1 MNEGIFTASA
11 SKQRKIFS
19 QVTKAKKEI
28 FKNASETKPIVKE
41 ENQMP
46 SFQQLRSSL
55 EEKTLTPAEKTKRE
69 EIAKAME
76 RENPGMPMAKK
87 MAIATAQAKKVT
99 EAKDSREYDYEGDMS
114 KSQLRSIIA
123 NAQTVHDMLED
134 NTNMAE
140 WVQSKITLAADYIS
154 TVADYMQ
161 SEVNEA
167 VTVKKA
173 DYSWGKMMTV
183 HHGSDTSYPLH
194 PEHQQAIAKLGDGEK
209 TSFKDETNS
218 TVHAHRE
225 GDTVHLTRPKTS
237 STKTSVAHSNFNE
250 EVEQIDELDKST
262 LSSYIKK
269 ASRSAADN
277 ANYAGFERER
287 HGSDSKEERPRT
299 YGVAAK
305 VASRRLKGIE
315 KASDRLVGKKTLKD
329 EGTRTIVRFKSANTS
344 TFKDN
349 AEKVADIGKSIKRN
363 HADKVHSVGGDRETG
378 NGYTELKHS
387 SHADA
392 VKEHIKKSGG
402 KIVSVRTM
410 AGGHYNESVET
421 VLEAENPCWDGY
433 KMLGMKD
440 NGGKKVPNCIPE
452 EQHYCAKHVYSNMF
466 GEGLVVEGIHA
477 EPDEEGNVEW
487 YAVQFNEGIKK
498 VFTEKL
504 EIMMA
509 EFHGNHKKKKRMTN
523 G

>member
-28 FKNASETKPIVKE
+28 FKNASDTKPAVKE
-41 ENQMP
+41 EKQMP

-76 RENPGMPMAKK
+76 RETPGMPMAKK

-173 DYSWGKMMTV
+173 NYSWGKMMTV
-183 HHGSDTSYPLH
+183 HHGASTSYPLH
-194 PEHQQAIAKLGDGEK
+194 PEHQKAIAKLGDGEK
-209 TSFKDETNS
+209 TSFKDETN
-218 TVHAHRE
+218 THVVARRD
-225 GDTVHLTRPKTS
+225 GDKVHLTQPKKTS
-237 STKTSVAHSNFNE
+237 TMTTVSHSHFTEGYVPDHSGKLNPSDTKQMGRLAALMAKEKTATPRKPADEYERKVTSYLKKKYDEEAVA
-250 EVEQIDELDKST
+250 
-262 LSSYIKK
+262 
-269 ASRSAADN
+269 
-277 ANYAGFERER
+277 
-287 HGSDSKEERPRT
+287 
-299 YGVAAK
+299 
-305 VASRRLKGIE
+305 
-315 KASDRLVGKKTLKD
+315 
-329 EGTRTIVRFKSANTS
+329 
-344 TFKDN
+344 
-349 AEKVADIGKSIKRN
+349 
-363 HADKVHSVGGDRETG
+363 
-378 NGYTELKHS
+378 
-387 SHADA
+387 
-392 VKEHIKKSGG
+392 
-402 KIVSVRTM
+402 
-410 AGGHYNESVET
+410 
-421 VLEAENPCWDGY
+421 EAENPCWDGY
-433 KMLGMKD
+433 KMIGMKEK
-440 NGGKKVPNCIPE
+440 NGTQVPNCIPE
-452 EQHYCAKHVYSNMF
+452 ETHYCAKHVYSNMF
-466 GEGLVVEGIHA
+466 GEGTVVEGLHA
-477 EPDEEGNVEW
+477 EPDDEGNVEW

-504 EIMMA
+504 EIMFA
-509 EFHGNHKKKKRMTN
+509 EYHGNHTKKKPKR
-523 G
+523 

>member
-28 FKNASETKPIVKE
+28 FKNASDTKPAVKE
-41 ENQMP
+41 EKQMP

-76 RENPGMPMAKK
+76 RETPGMPMAKK

-167 VTVKKA
+167 VTVKKNN
-173 DYSWGKMMTV
+173 YSWGKMMTV
-183 HHGSDTSYPLH
+183 HHGASTSYPLH
-194 PEHQQAIAKLGDGEK
+194 PEHQQAIAKLGDGER
-209 TSFKDETNS
+209 TSFKDETN
-218 TVHAHRE
+218 THVVARRD
-225 GDTVHLTRPKTS
+225 GDNVHLTQPKKS
-237 STKTSVAHSNFNE
+237 STMTTVSHSHFTEGYVPDHSGKLNPSDTKQMGRLAALMAKEKTATPRKPAGEYDRKVTSYLKKKYNE
-250 EVEQIDELDKST
+250 ETVVETKGAPKGFHFTKDGKLKRGDANQDGDGGPMLRSDPLDKQ
-262 LSSYIKK
+262 
-269 ASRSAADN
+269 RS
-277 ANYAGFERER
+277 
-287 HGSDSKEERPRT
+287 
-299 YGVAAK
+299 K
-305 VASRRLKGIE
+305 VP
-315 KASDRLVGKKTLKD
+315 
-329 EGTRTIVRFKSANTS
+329 
-344 TFKDN
+344 
-349 AEKVADIGKSIKRN
+349 
-363 HADKVHSVGGDRETG
+363 
-378 NGYTELKHS
+378 
-387 SHADA
+387 A
-392 VKEHIKKSGG
+392 VS
-402 KIVSVRTM
+402 
-410 AGGHYNESVET
+410 
-421 VLEAENPCWDGY
+421 EAENPCWDGY

-440 NGGKKVPNCIPE
+440 KGGKKVPNCIPE
-452 EQHYCAKHVYSNMF
+452 ESHYCAKHVYSNMF
-466 GEGLVVEGIHA
+466 GEGTVVEGIHA
-477 EPDEEGNVEW
+477 DPDEQGNVEW